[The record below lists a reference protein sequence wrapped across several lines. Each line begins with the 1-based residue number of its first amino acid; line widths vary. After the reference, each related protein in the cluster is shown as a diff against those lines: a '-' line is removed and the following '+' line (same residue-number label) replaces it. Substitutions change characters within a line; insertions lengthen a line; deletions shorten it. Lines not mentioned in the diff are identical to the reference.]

1 MMDQYDKPNGT
12 AKTSLQDIVVF
23 WLHDI
28 DLRNFQRKL
37 LKVPF
42 SIDSMVYFPALQ
54 QFE

>member
-1 MMDQYDKPNGT
+1 ME
-12 AKTSLQDIVVF
+12 DIVVF
-23 WLHDI
+23 WLQDKV
-28 DLRNFQRKL
+28 LRKLQRKL